1 MAVILA
7 AQHFHIGGEMVSIS
21 AALGTT
27 MLSSNL
33 HRQNSR
39 RLGLYGHHHEN
50 LFFLYVPETRLRRE
64 TLEINFVAKAVDS
77 SPSVASGDKSL
88 IPDGEFTLAK
98 ISFGVIRLGLGSS
111 NQVRGIRI
119 KQERK
124 KHKTLLLTRCSPPFL
139 DVKKELYS
147 PERQIGLSTFH
158 YIKHESTISRGMVL
172 GLTFNIL
179 PGSEWSAI
187 MLTYGFP
194 LAIIGMA
201 LKYAELKPVP
211 CLSYADAVKLRES
224 SASPILTQGGGIP
237 RRSAPILTM
246 IREERNSLPFFG
258 PNITAEVGKGESENL
273 YDVRLISNVS
283 TNSVS

>member
-1 MAVILA
+1 
-7 AQHFHIGGEMVSIS
+7 
-21 AALGTT
+21 
-27 MLSSNL
+27 
-33 HRQNSR
+33 
-39 RLGLYGHHHEN
+39 
-50 LFFLYVPETRLRRE
+50 
-64 TLEINFVAKAVDS
+64 
-77 SPSVASGDKSL
+77 
-88 IPDGEFTLAK
+88 
-98 ISFGVIRLGLGSS
+98 
-111 NQVRGIRI
+111 
-119 KQERK
+119 
-124 KHKTLLLTRCSPPFL
+124 
-139 DVKKELYS
+139 
-147 PERQIGLSTFH
+147 
-158 YIKHESTISRGMVL
+158 MVL

-187 MLTYGFP
+187 MLTYGLP

-258 PNITAEVGKGESENL
+258 PNITAEVGNLLLHFFRFEGKGESENL